1 MSGTKGAVRR
11 VAMREGAAMPALGL
25 GTWEMGVDAAAKA
38 DEVAALKYGLDLGM
52 GLIDTAEMYA
62 QGGAEEV
69 VCEAIEGRRDEVFLV
84 SKVLPENA
92 SFDGT
97 LKACEKSL
105 KRLGTDRLD
114 LYLLHWIGKHPVAET
129 LEALDRLKRDGKIVH
144 YGVSN
149 FDLDAMREAEDT
161 PLGQRVV
168 TNQLL
173 YNLAHRTIDFELL
186 DWCWARGISIMAY
199 SPLNQAK
206 LESKAALKDVA
217 ERHGATPESIAIAW
231 TLRHPALISIPK
243 AVKREHI
250 DTNRQAIEINLS
262 EDDLAALD
270 RDYPPPTEERGI
282 EMTD

>member
-25 GTWEMGVDAAAKA
+25 GTWEMGVDATAKA

-52 GLIDTAEMYA
+52 DLIDTAEMYA
-62 QGGAEEV
+62 SGGAEEV
-69 VCEAIEGRRDEVFLV
+69 VREAIKGRRDEVFLV

-92 SFDGT
+92 SFEGT
-97 LKACEKSL
+97 LNACEKSL

-129 LEALDRLKRDGKIVH
+129 LEALDRLRRDGKIVQ

-149 FDLDAMREAEDT
+149 FDLDALREAEDT
-161 PLGQRVV
+161 PLGRRMV

-173 YNLAHRTIDFELL
+173 YNLAHRTIDFELM

-206 LESKAALKDVA
+206 LESKAGLKEVA
-217 ERHGATPESIAIAW
+217 KRHGVTPETIAIAW
-231 TLRHPALISIPK
+231 TLRHPALVSIPK

-250 DTNRQAIEINLS
+250 DTNRQAIEINLFTCC
-262 EDDLAALD
+262 LAD
-270 RDYPPPTEERGI
+270 THTEYHS
-282 EMTD
+282 M

>member
-1 MSGTKGAVRR
+1 MTGKSEPVRR
-11 VAMREGAAMPALGL
+11 VAMREGTAMPALGL
-25 GTWEMGVDAAAKA
+25 GTWEMGVDAAARP

-52 GLIDTAEMYA
+52 DLIDTAEMYA
-62 QGGAEEV
+62 SGGAEEV
-69 VCEAIEGRRDEVFLV
+69 VREAIEGRRDEVYLV

-92 SFDGT
+92 SFEGT

-114 LYLLHWIGKHPVAET
+114 LYLLHWIGQHPVSET
-129 LEALDRLKRDGKIVH
+129 LEALDRLKRDGKIVE

-149 FDLDAMREAEDT
+149 FNLDAMREAEDT
-161 PLGQRVV
+161 ALGRRVV

-199 SPLNQAK
+199 SPLHQAK
-206 LESKAALKDVA
+206 LESKTALKEVA
-217 ERHGATPESIAIAW
+217 ARHGVTPETIAIAW
-231 TLRHPALISIPK
+231 TLRHPAVISIPK
-243 AVKREHI
+243 AVRAEHI
-250 DTNRQAIEINLS
+250 EANRKAVDIVLS

-282 EMTD
+282 EMV

>member
-1 MSGTKGAVRR
+1 MGGEREIVRR

-25 GTWEMGVDAAAKA
+25 GTWEMGVDATAKV

-52 GLIDTAEMYA
+52 DLIDTAEMYA
-62 QGGAEEV
+62 SGGAEEV
-69 VCEAIEGRRDEVFLV
+69 VSEAIEGRRDEVYLV

-92 SFDGT
+92 SFEGT

-114 LYLLHWIGKHPVAET
+114 LYLLHWIGDHPVSET
-129 LEALDRLKRDGKIVH
+129 LEAFDRLKRDGKIVQ

-149 FDLDAMREAEDT
+149 FDLDAMHKAEDT
-161 PLGQRVV
+161 PMGRRVV
-168 TNQLL
+168 TNQLF

-199 SPLNQAK
+199 SPLDQAK
-206 LESKAALKDVA
+206 LESKTALKEVA
-217 ERHGATPESIAIAW
+217 KRHGVAPETIAIAW

-250 DTNRQAIEINLS
+250 DANREAIDIVLS

-270 RDYPPPTEERGI
+270 RDYSPPTEEQGI
-282 EMTD
+282 EMV

>member
-1 MSGTKGAVRR
+1 MSGTMGAVRR

-25 GTWEMGVDAAAKA
+25 GTWEMGVDAANKA
-38 DEVAALKYGLDLGM
+38 DEAAALKYGLDLGM

-62 QGGAEEV
+62 DGGAEEV
-69 VCEAIEGRRDEVFLV
+69 VCEAIEGRRDEVYLV

-114 LYLLHWIGKHPVAET
+114 LYLLHWIGELPVAET
-129 LEALDRLKRDGKIVH
+129 LEALDRLKRDGKIIQ

-161 PLGQRVV
+161 PLGRRVV
-168 TNQLL
+168 SNQLL
-173 YNLAHRTIDFELL
+173 YNLEHRTIDFELL
-186 DWCWARGISIMAY
+186 DWCWARGISVMAY
-199 SPLNQAK
+199 APLYQAK

-217 ERHGATPESIAIAW
+217 ERHGVTPESIAIAW

-270 RDYPPPTEERGI
+270 RDYPPPTEEGGI
-282 EMTD
+282 EMV

>member
-1 MSGTKGAVRR
+1 
-11 VAMREGAAMPALGL
+11 MPALGL

-129 LEALDRLKRDGKIVH
+129 LEALRPAEARRQDR
-144 YGVSN
+144 
-149 FDLDAMREAEDT
+149 
-161 PLGQRVV
+161 PLRG
-168 TNQLL
+168 L
-173 YNLAHRTIDFELL
+173 ELRPRRH
-186 DWCWARGISIMAY
+186 ARGRGHTRWAS
-199 SPLNQAK
+199 
-206 LESKAALKDVA
+206 
-217 ERHGATPESIAIAW
+217 AW
-231 TLRHPALISIPK
+231 
-243 AVKREHI
+243 
-250 DTNRQAIEINLS
+250 
-262 EDDLAALD
+262 
-270 RDYPPPTEERGI
+270 
-282 EMTD
+282 

>member
-1 MSGTKGAVRR
+1 MGGEREIVRR

-25 GTWEMGVDAAAKA
+25 GTWEMGVDATAKV

-52 GLIDTAEMYA
+52 DLIDTAEMYA
-62 QGGAEEV
+62 SGGAEEV
-69 VCEAIEGRRDEVFLV
+69 VSEAIEGRRDEVYLV

-92 SFDGT
+92 SFEGP

-114 LYLLHWIGKHPVAET
+114 LYLLHWIGDHPVSET
-129 LEALDRLKRDGKIVH
+129 LEAFDRLKRDGKIVQ

-149 FDLDAMREAEDT
+149 FDLDAMHKAEDT
-161 PLGQRVV
+161 PMGRRVV
-168 TNQLL
+168 TNQLF

-199 SPLNQAK
+199 SPLDQAK
-206 LESKAALKDVA
+206 LESKTALKEVA
-217 ERHGATPESIAIAW
+217 KRHGVAPETIAIAW

-250 DTNRQAIEINLS
+250 DANREAIDIVLS

-270 RDYPPPTEERGI
+270 RDYSPPTEEQGI
-282 EMTD
+282 EMV

>member
-1 MSGTKGAVRR
+1 MTGKSGQVRR
-11 VAMREGAAMPALGL
+11 VAMREGVAMPALGL
-25 GTWEMGVDAAAKA
+25 GTWQMGVDAAAKA
-38 DEVAALKYGLDLGM
+38 NEVAALKYGLDLGM

-62 QGGAEEV
+62 DGGAEEV

-97 LKACEKSL
+97 LKACENSL

-114 LYLLHWIGKHPVAET
+114 LYLLHWIGKHSVAET
-129 LEALDRLKRDGKIVH
+129 LEAFDRLKRDGKIVH

-161 PLGQRVV
+161 PLGRRVV

-173 YNLAHRTIDFELL
+173 YNLEHRTIDFELL
-186 DWCWARGISIMAY
+186 DWCWAQGISVMAY
-199 SPLNQAK
+199 MPLHEAK
-206 LESKAALKDVA
+206 LEIKTALKEVA
-217 ERHGATPESIAIAW
+217 KRHGVTPETIAIAW

-250 DTNRQAIEINLS
+250 EANRQAIEIKLS

-270 RDYPPPTEERGI
+270 RDYLPPTEERGI
-282 EMTD
+282 EIL